1 MSRYHQRPRRSGGA
15 LTALAAL
22 VAATAWA
29 AGQPPA
35 GESALDKQRKLL
47 DQTISVDFQQTTL
60 GDALE
65 VLRNKSKLNIT
76 VDQAPWANQG
86 IIPEDQPVRLRLTNV
101 KVRTVLR
108 RLLEQMPPPQEFD
121 PTGQMVKSSPITYVF
136 DDDVLVITTEDRA
149 VQRQLRQRV
158 SLDLDKVPL
167 QKALRDL
174 ARETGANIVLDARQA
189 KPAELPVTLRLTEV
203 PLETAVR
210 VLAESAGLRAVRM
223 SNVLFVTS
231 REVAT
236 EIRKEEE
243 TARQQELLELLQRLF
258 GIPGGPAGG
267 LVR

>member
-1 MSRYHQRPRRSGGA
+1 MPIASPRELFVHELSDIMSAEHIILGILPE
-15 LTALAAL
+15 LAKE
-22 VAATAWA
+22 ATH
-29 AGQPPA
+29 
-35 GESALDKQRKLL
+35 
-47 DQTISVDFQQTTL
+47 
-60 GDALE
+60 
-65 VLRNKSKLNIT
+65 
-76 VDQAPWANQG
+76 
-86 IIPEDQPVRLRLTNV
+86 PE
-101 KVRTVLR
+101 
-108 RLLEQMPPPQEFD
+108 
-121 PTGQMVKSSPITYVF
+121 
-136 DDDVLVITTEDRA
+136 
-149 VQRQLRQRV
+149 
-158 SLDLDKVPL
+158 L